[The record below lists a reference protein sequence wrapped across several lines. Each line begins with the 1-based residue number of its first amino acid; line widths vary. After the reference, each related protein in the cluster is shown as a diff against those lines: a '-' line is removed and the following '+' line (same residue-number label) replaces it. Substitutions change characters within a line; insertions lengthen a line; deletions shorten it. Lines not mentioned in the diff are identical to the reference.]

1 MAVRWQRL
9 LGALIA
15 LMVFGSGL
23 QATTLLATNLEEWL
37 HHTREKKCLAALRL
51 LEKLP
56 LSEAQEALAQLK
68 AHKTRIIFK
77 PLWEL
82 SPKYAQFDALSWI
95 APDDTPYIFINITH
109 QGAPVEA
116 LAALI
121 AHEALHTDTLNS
133 IEEEVAGWT
142 REGRIWAAIQAAKG
156 VTETAAQAQE
166 LSQLTLRAPQYP
178 SRQVRKLA
186 RQLPPTNDAAL
197 VNRLNTIVSL
207 LQAGSLADTVASNP
221 GYAGLPRTHQDAYT
235 QPGFEEP
242 VEQFVPRR
250 QPRPR
255 GPQDNSQAVRDAIQT
270 DYPSAFVV
278 SPEN

>member
-1 MAVRWQRL
+1 MKGGQTRHGR
-9 LGALIA
+9 
-15 LMVFGSGL
+15 S
-23 QATTLLATNLEEWL
+23 LAAHCGTGGD
-37 HHTREKKCLAALRL
+37 HHADGVQLVASRHLAALRL
-51 LEKLP
+51 LERLP
-56 LSEAQEALAQLK
+56 LPEAQDALQQLK

-95 APDDTPYIFINITH
+95 SPDDTPYIFINITH

-142 REGRIWAAIQAAKG
+142 REGRIWAAIQVARGA
-156 VTETAAQAQE
+156 TESAAQAQE
-166 LSQLTLRAPQYP
+166 LSQLTLRAPQFP

-197 VNRLNTIVSL
+197 VTRLNTIVSH
-207 LQAGSLADTVASNP
+207 LQAGSLAETVASNP
-221 GYAGLPRTHQDAYT
+221 GYAGLPKTQQDAYA

-242 VEQFVPRR
+242 VEQFIPRR
-250 QPRPR
+250 QSRQQ
-255 GPQDNSQAVRDAIQT
+255 GPQDNTQRIQDALKIDAPT
-270 DYPSAFVV
+270 AFVV
-278 SPEN
+278 APEN